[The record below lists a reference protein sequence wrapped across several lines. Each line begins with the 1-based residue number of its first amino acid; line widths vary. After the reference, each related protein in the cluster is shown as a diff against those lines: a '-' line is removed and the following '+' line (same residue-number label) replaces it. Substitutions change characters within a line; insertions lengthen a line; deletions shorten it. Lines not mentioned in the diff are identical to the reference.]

1 MPNTFTSYAHLQ
13 SRLKPALSVDEDV
26 LKVLNFM
33 KTSHESHI
41 EASRLV
47 AVAEQVALLAP
58 LLWGHHERKE
68 VCYPSLITNK
78 IVTIDRFDEKTY
90 KKVLEVIKDCHKE
103 DREDANLH
111 HLQDC

>member
-1 MPNTFTSYAHLQ
+1 MPNVFTSYAHLQ
-13 SRLKPALSVDEDV
+13 DRLKPALSIDEDV

-33 KTSHESHI
+33 NTSSESHI

-68 VCYPSLITNK
+68 VCYPM
-78 IVTIDRFDEKTY
+78 IVTDDLIRISKFEDGLYEETRKFLKEAR
-90 KKVLEVIKDCHKE
+90 KKRKE
-103 DREDANLH
+103 EAIHPLPN
-111 HLQDC
+111 C